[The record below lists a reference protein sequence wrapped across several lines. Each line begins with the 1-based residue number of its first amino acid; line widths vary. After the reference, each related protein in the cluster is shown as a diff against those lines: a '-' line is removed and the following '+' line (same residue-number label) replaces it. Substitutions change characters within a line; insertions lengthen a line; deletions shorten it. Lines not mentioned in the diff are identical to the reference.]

1 MILSINEAATYLQ
14 LNPQTVRSMAADN
27 RLPAGKV
34 GRAWRFHKDDLD
46 SFLRSQYAKVN
57 DGATEPTNN

>member
-1 MILSINEAATYLQ
+1 VIFSIEEAATYLQ
-14 LNPQTVRSMAADN
+14 LNPQTVRSMAAGN

-46 SFLRSQYAKVN
+46 SFLRSQYTKVIN
-57 DGATEPTNN
+57 ESDEPKHD